1 MDSDGRA
8 VHLKEGGDGQ
18 RGFYLFPPSRG
29 EERRLQAQESC
40 QDSYRK
46 LLAKQQTRYALS
58 HTHPNTPTPSQGEGN
73 WREGKGWG
81 RGIGGKGGEGGGCA
95 DAGARVVTQA
105 A

>member
-18 RGFYLFPPSRG
+18 RGFHLFPPSRG

-40 QDSYRK
+40 QDSYRE
-46 LLAKQQTRYALS
+46 LLAKQQTRCALS
-58 HTHPNTPTPSQGEGN
+58 HTHPNTPTQ
-73 WREGKGWG
+73 RMG
-81 RGIGGKGGEGGGCA
+81 RGIGGKGRGGDGGGCA